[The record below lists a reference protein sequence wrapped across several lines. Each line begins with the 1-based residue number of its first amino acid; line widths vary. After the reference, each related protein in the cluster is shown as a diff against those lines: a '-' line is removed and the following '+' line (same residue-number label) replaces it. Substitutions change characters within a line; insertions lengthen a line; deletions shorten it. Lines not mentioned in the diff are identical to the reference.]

1 MAHNAAARAGQ
12 ALALFVTSVF
22 LWVSSYEFWVR
33 AFVVVTGAE
42 GLVMAK
48 PLVSV
53 SYTRALDFAIE
64 SIEHVA
70 TFCLGSLAMLAT

>member
-1 MAHNAAARAGQ
+1 MAHNAAARVGQ
-12 ALALFVTSVF
+12 ALALFVTGVF
-22 LWVSSYEFWVR
+22 VWASSYEFWAR

-53 SYTRALDFAIE
+53 SYTRA
-64 SIEHVA
+64 IEHVA
-70 TFCLGSLAMLAT
+70 TFCFGSLALLAT